1 MFSNRIKKLL
11 AEGRLALGAGMFD
24 ASEQV
29 AKLTIDCD
37 IDFLWIDLEH
47 RSYGTHEVRWLPI
60 LCRQAGCAPMIRVPG
75 LDSSWIKK
83 ALDIGA
89 NTIMVPQINNADE
102 AKRAVEYAKYPPA
115 GSRGITPMWTML
127 MNVDWDDYLPVANE
141 ETGVIVQIET
151 PEGIDNL
158 DAIAA
163 VEGVDVVF
171 AGPADLSA
179 SMGIIG
185 QFDHP
190 KLRDFLATFPE
201 RVAQHNKPAGITF
214 NDLQKAQESF
224 EWGYRFVNVGTIVH
238 FGIDG
243 LKKGLQELR
252 QYEIKNL

>member
-60 LCRQAGCAPMIRVPG
+60 LCRQADCAPMIRVPG

-163 VEGVDVVF
+163 V
-171 AGPADLSA
+171 
-179 SMGIIG
+179 
-185 QFDHP
+185 
-190 KLRDFLATFPE
+190 
-201 RVAQHNKPAGITF
+201 
-214 NDLQKAQESF
+214 
-224 EWGYRFVNVGTIVH
+224 
-238 FGIDG
+238 
-243 LKKGLQELR
+243 
-252 QYEIKNL
+252 